1 MTIKNLRIVIILL
14 ALSLLL
20 CGCKAGKKDAV
31 NTPAAETTSVATP
44 EPAAETK
51 PAATPE
57 PAVSEIAVKDDPKRP
72 GLDLKATEW
81 SGYVCLFPES
91 FEITYTSADV
101 LDAAE
106 PDEREE
112 GLIDVAYVRVEYNAS
127 FPELYWNAQTALPD
141 PMLNGAA
148 RDAFEKDL
156 GHQITAGVHGY
167 CFRHQ
172 TEGYTLCLSALYNGM
187 EVVIVRGIARSEDGE
202 ADFDSV
208 IRRFIALDARR
219 RADAMGEGYNPFF
232 TCEGTAY
239 QKYPLILAEDYKAE
253 ALAFLNENRAAIEE
267 AAKTALE
274 TKDLKAIRALL
285 EETEID
291 VERNNPSPV
300 FEEGAAPYLEFCFPR
315 AIDTTYDDP
324 GILYYVGLIYTTNT
338 EEQISDGYYQSFM
351 EPVGENWFYYEYYYA
366 Y

>member
-1 MTIKNLRIVIILL
+1 MKRFLLILL
-14 ALSLLL
+14 ALSLLPI
-20 CGCKAGKKDAV
+20 GCQAGEKDAV

-57 PAVSEIAVKDDPKRP
+57 PAVSEIAVKDDPKRS

-156 GHQITAGVHGY
+156 GHQITAGVNGY

-219 RADAMGEGYNPFF
+219 RADAMGEGINPFF
-232 TCEGTAY
+232 TCTGTEY
-239 QKYPLILAEDYKAE
+239 GKFPIISPEERKAE
-253 ALAFLNENRAAIEE
+253 ALAFLNENRDALER
-267 AAKTALE
+267 AAKVVLDTGE
-274 TKDLKAIRALL
+274 M
-285 EETEID
+285 TEIGYHLTGTGLHAK
-291 VERNNPSPV
+291 VGGPEPV
-300 FEEGAAPYLEFCFPR
+300 FAEGADQYLAITYPR

-324 GILYYVGLIYTTNT
+324 GVLYEVVLIYTNNSS
-338 EEQISDGYYQSFM
+338 EQIGEGYRDEL
-351 EPVGENWFYYEYYYA
+351 EPLEGNWFIEVYFYA